1 MPTSPSRPG
10 AWAWGRAAF
19 IAFHLTAITL
29 MAFPAP
35 SGGMSR
41 KAWKQPTVQAEFR
54 AWNARLGGL
63 GVEMSPEEFEERL
76 WSLATGFMAVRVEV
90 LKPFGPYYR
99 NFGTHQSWRMFVA
112 PHRFPAR
119 LELRIEEG
127 GEWRPLYVMRDPE
140 HDWYAPHFDH
150 DRMRSAV
157 FRYGWPHYA
166 SHYKRMSDFYAKRAF
181 AEFPEATAFES
192 RFFSYRTL
200 SPEEARAGLDPDGR
214 YIASK
219 VTRR

>member
-1 MPTSPSRPG
+1 MPTSPSSPG
-10 AWAWGRAAF
+10 GWAWIRAVF

-35 SGGMSR
+35 SGGMSK

-54 AWNARLGGL
+54 AWRERLARM
-63 GVEMSPEEFEERL
+63 GVEMSPDEFEARL
-76 WSLATGFMAVRVEV
+76 WGLATGFMTARTRA
-90 LKPFGPYYR
+90 LKPFAPYYR
-99 NFGTHQSWRMFVA
+99 YCGTSQSWRMFVA

-127 GEWRPLYVMRDPE
+127 GRWRTIYEMRHPE
-140 HDWYAPHFDH
+140 HDWYAAHFDH
-150 DRMRSAV
+150 DRMRAGV
-157 FRYGWPHYA
+157 FRYGWPQYA
-166 SHYKRMSDFYAKRAF
+166 SHYKRFSEFYARRAL
-181 AEFPEATAFES
+181 ADFPEATAFES

-200 SPEEARAGLDPDGR
+200 SPDEASAGMDPDGR
-214 YIASK
+214 LIASR